1 MAANEGW
8 ADSGDAL
15 TLIHP
20 FPGAAPGTRAMHARL
35 DWTRPRVGSTIHPT
49 SSVTVSLPVKGFARS
64 IAGSERSA
72 LRKKE
77 SSRNLHSKSLISPAP
92 AHSRARPSAPSLDRR
107 AAALTSPKDQL
118 NRERWRRR
126 RRLFRV
132 SCGRELTGTR
142 ALIEK
147 GKRYYTHHGVETA
160 HVRALGMSDRERN
173 QD

>member
-1 MAANEGW
+1 MGGSLFLVAARDNGARLTTIERSQLGRMAANEGW

-92 AHSRARPSAPSLDRR
+92 AYSRARPSAPSSEGGR
-107 AAALTSPKDQL
+107 AALTSPKDQL
-118 NRERWRRR
+118 NGERRGGG
-126 RRLFRV
+126 
-132 SCGRELTGTR
+132 GRGGGGDCFESVVAG
-142 ALIEK
+142 
-147 GKRYYTHHGVETA
+147 
-160 HVRALGMSDRERN
+160 S
-173 QD
+173 